1 MPPHLSPLPGGERK
15 MMRNSLS
22 RRNKGQGEGEL
33 GKYPAGVSFNRDA
46 ISLVFPLVQ
55 GDEDIT

>member
-1 MPPHLSPLPGGERK
+1 MPPHLCPLPGGERK

-46 ISLVFPLVQ
+46 ISLVFPLV
-55 GDEDIT
+55 